1 MKKIVNQL
9 ALVVTLSVLGSANLF
24 VGGAQAADNND
35 LDKYSTDEY
44 VVTATR
50 TALTQK
56 EVPQSVEVIDKEE
69 IENVGAITVRDV
81 LKTSA
86 NLVIA
91 DGGGGHGDHLS
102 IRGSDSND
110 ILILINGRRVA
121 GENIYGNGSGN
132 NRALDRLNLS
142 NVERIEIVRGPAG
155 ALYGSDAQGG
165 VINIITKKSETPEF
179 TIGFASGSREM
190 SNYYHLD
197 SGKTGKLSATFD
209 VNFSKLRNF
218 DGKAGIGYVHGPKQA
233 YTLDMDYNMD
243 ENNKLNLFL
252 DYNKEKFQYG
262 VDYSSYV
269 PSTSTYT
276 SNRDQ
281 ERKTA
286 ALTYTGKNVNSDYSL
301 AITYSQLDS
310 DSKGHSLNLDWS
322 GGRPPML
329 TVIPTAEDK
338 KYKLWMFEA
347 RDSINTSANNK
358 LTFGGEYRVNE
369 GSAYVESGS
378 DKTKQYALYVQDEYR
393 IGDKLLFVP
402 SVRYDHHDT
411 FGSHTSPNIGAT
423 YFISDKSRFKANY
436 GSGYRAPSI
445 DELYGNFNHMGMFTI
460 YANPD
465 LKPEKTRGYELSYEY
480 DFNKNTSTKVAYFKT
495 KKEDAISLHKTNNQ
509 YNYINIDNTTSEG
522 IEFEIK
528 HNLGNGFT
536 LIGNYDWLDATD
548 DSDGTRLDYTAR
560 NTYTAK
566 LMWTDPAQ
574 TGWSVTAWNK
584 WYTDYT
590 GDGES
595 FYSGNTFNFVVNKRW
610 GDKYRAYV
618 GIDNLFDKE
627 VSELYYYGR
636 LWRAGFEMTF

>member
-1 MKKIVNQL
+1 
-9 ALVVTLSVLGSANLF
+9 
-24 VGGAQAADNND
+24 
-35 LDKYSTDEY
+35 
-44 VVTATR
+44 
-50 TALTQK
+50 
-56 EVPQSVEVIDKEE
+56 
-69 IENVGAITVRDV
+69 
-81 LKTSA
+81 
-86 NLVIA
+86 
-91 DGGGGHGDHLS
+91 
-102 IRGSDSND
+102 
-110 ILILINGRRVA
+110 
-121 GENIYGNGSGN
+121 
-132 NRALDRLNLS
+132 
-142 NVERIEIVRGPAG
+142 
-155 ALYGSDAQGG
+155 
-165 VINIITKKSETPEF
+165 
-179 TIGFASGSREM
+179 
-190 SNYYHLD
+190 
-197 SGKTGKLSATFD
+197 
-209 VNFSKLRNF
+209 
-218 DGKAGIGYVHGPKQA
+218 
-233 YTLDMDYNMD
+233 
-243 ENNKLNLFL
+243 
-252 DYNKEKFQYG
+252 
-262 VDYSSYV
+262 
-269 PSTSTYT
+269 
-276 SNRDQ
+276 
-281 ERKTA
+281 
-286 ALTYTGKNVNSDYSL
+286 
-301 AITYSQLDS
+301 
-310 DSKGHSLNLDWS
+310 
-322 GGRPPML
+322 ML

-347 RDSINTSANNK
+347 RDSINTSADNK